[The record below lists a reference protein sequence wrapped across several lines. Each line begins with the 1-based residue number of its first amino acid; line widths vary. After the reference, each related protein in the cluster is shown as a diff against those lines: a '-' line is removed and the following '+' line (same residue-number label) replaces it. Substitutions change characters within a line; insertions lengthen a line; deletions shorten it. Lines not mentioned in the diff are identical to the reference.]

1 MRAGLADFV
10 EAYMRKTADP
20 FYKRQRWKRLRERV
34 LRRDGYMCQE
44 AKRYGIQ
51 AEAATV
57 HHIFPRDEF
66 PEYEWAPW
74 NLISLSG
81 TAHDAMHDRI
91 TNALTEKGAEW
102 LRRTARKHRMEIPA
116 RYR

>member
-10 EAYMRKTADP
+10 EGYMRKTADP
-20 FYKRQRWKRLRERV
+20 FYKLPRWKRLRERV

-74 NLISLSG
+74 NLISLS
-81 TAHDAMHDRI
+81 HDGHKAMHDPY
-91 TNALTEKGAEW
+91 TGKLTAAGERW
-102 LRRTARKHRMEIPA
+102 RRKIPPPSTP
-116 RYR
+116 